1 MALRDAKAKRLYRV
15 VRARYDAAS
24 TTADNSRHWSMAD
37 YLSADA
43 EADAGVRRILRARAR
58 YECANNSYARGVIR
72 TLSNDCVGTGPRLQM
87 LTDDEELN
95 KAVEAD
101 FLAWSRKI
109 RLARK
114 LRTMRKAQCRDG
126 EAFAMLVRNDNL
138 GCDPDIRLDLQLV
151 EADRVAG
158 DIDDIDGKSVD
169 GVTFDSFGN
178 PKSYRVLLG
187 HPGDSHSD
195 SKAVVVPAQFM
206 IHIFTEERPGQHRGV
221 PEILPALPLFAQLRR
236 YTLAVLAAS
245 EAAADFSGIL
255 YTDAPPEGTAEN
267 VEAMDTIQ
275 LERNMLLTMPGGW
288 KMAQVDAKQP
298 SSTYAEF
305 KREIL
310 NEIARSVD
318 MPYNVAAGNS
328 SGYNYA
334 SGRLDHQTYHK
345 AIHIDQADYEL
356 VVLDPLFEA
365 WFREWRLVRRV
376 RAEATPHIWFWDGF
390 EHVDPSKEAN
400 SQMIRLQDNMTSL
413 AAEYARAGKDWE
425 AELRQISRERKL
437 MDELG
442 ITPVQLG
449 QGAADNGGDDGSEA

>member
-1 MALRDAKAKRLYRV
+1 MARKAHKAKTPVRI

-58 YECANNSYARGVIR
+58 YECANNSYARGIVR
-72 TLSNDCVGTGPRLQM
+72 TLADDCIGTGPRLQM
-87 LTDDEELN
+87 LSDDEGLN

-114 LRTMRKAQCRDG
+114 LRTMRRAQCRDG

-138 GCDPDIRLDLQLV
+138 RCSPDIRLDLQLV
-151 EADRVAG
+151 EADRVTG
-158 DIDDIDGKSVD
+158 DLVEADVRNVD
-169 GVTFDSFGN
+169 GVAFDAFGN
-178 PKSYRVLLG
+178 PKSYRVLLR
-187 HPGDSHSD
+187 HPGDDYSD
-195 SKAVVVPAQFM
+195 SKAITVPAEFM
-206 IHIFTEERPGQHRGV
+206 IHVFTEERPGQHRGV

-255 YTDAPPEGTAEN
+255 YTDAPAEGTAEN

-288 KMAQVDAKQP
+288 KMSQVDAKQP
-298 SSTYAEF
+298 SSTYGEF
-305 KREIL
+305 KHEIL
-310 NEIARSVD
+310 NEIARSVG

-345 AIHIDQADYEL
+345 AVHIDQSDYEL
-356 VVLDPLFEA
+356 VVLDPVFDA
-365 WFREWRLVRRV
+365 WFREWSLVRRV
-376 RAEATPHIWFWDGF
+376 KAAATPHTWFWDGF

-413 AAEYARAGKDWE
+413 AAEYAKAGRDWE
-425 AELRQISRERKL
+425 SELRQIARERRL

-442 ITPVQLG
+442 VTPAQLG
-449 QGAADNGGDDGSEA
+449 GAQERETEDGSED